1 MAATQMAKHLS
12 VRLDDDL
19 EARLEAYI
27 NSDRHVFKPKKSPV
41 VREALDE
48 FLPPLD
54 ELQE

>member
-12 VRLDDDL
+12 VRLDDNL

-27 NSDRHVFKPKKSPV
+27 NSDRHVFEPDKSDV
-41 VREALDE
+41 VREGLDE

>member
-1 MAATQMAKHLS
+1 MSVTSMATQLS

-27 NSDRHVFKPKKSPV
+27 NSDRHVFEPDKSDV
-41 VREALDE
+41 VREGLDE

-54 ELQE
+54 ELDE

>member
-1 MAATQMAKHLS
+1 MSVTSMATQLS
-12 VRLDDDL
+12 VRLDDNL

-54 ELQE
+54 ELNE